1 MTMLNNEILDV
12 NHTLGLVNHG
22 NTHQSRYCAY
32 RAKRGNMGS
41 ECGGLERWGW
51 GGGLQPW
58 QHHPVSYPWFC
69 CWYSLLCLHAYLL
82 NDLKCTICFCKTSYL

>member
-22 NTHQSRYCAY
+22 NTHQSRYCTY

-41 ECGGLERWGW
+41 GCGGLERWG
-51 GGGLQPW
+51 GGGFAAQAASPCIL
-58 QHHPVSYPWFC
+58 
-69 CWYSLLCLHAYLL
+69 SLVLLLVFTVMFACLM
-82 NDLKCTICFCKTSYL
+82 I